1 MKKFSNINEENTS
14 SDKELEM
21 GIKIESEHCDIY
33 EYIDAYL
40 ETWNIQMPCKKK
52 EFYERIAKAH
62 LKEIPDY
69 YTRLTK
75 MEKDAEK

>member
-33 EYIDAYL
+33 EYLDSYL

-52 EFYERIAKAH
+52 EFY
-62 LKEIPDY
+62 
-69 YTRLTK
+69 
-75 MEKDAEK
+75 